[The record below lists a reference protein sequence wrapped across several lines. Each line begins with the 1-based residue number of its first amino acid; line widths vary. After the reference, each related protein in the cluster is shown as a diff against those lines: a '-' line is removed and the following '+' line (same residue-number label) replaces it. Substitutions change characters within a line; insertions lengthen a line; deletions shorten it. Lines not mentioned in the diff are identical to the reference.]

1 MQLLMKDSSVFQSSL
16 QMFSLSS
23 YAKNNGRKRKL
34 LPLLKFNIREG
45 HFPSMLIL
53 GVVS

>member
-1 MQLLMKDSSVFQSSL
+1 MQLLMKVSSVFQSSL
-16 QMFSLSS
+16 QMFALSS
-23 YAKNNGRKRKL
+23 YAKNNGRKRKFF
-34 LPLLKFNIREG
+34 PLLKFNVREG